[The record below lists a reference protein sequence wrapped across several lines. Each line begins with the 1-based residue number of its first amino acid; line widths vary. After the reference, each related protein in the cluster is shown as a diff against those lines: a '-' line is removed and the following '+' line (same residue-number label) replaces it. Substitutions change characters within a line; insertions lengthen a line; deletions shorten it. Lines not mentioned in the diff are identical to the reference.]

1 MEKVYTPPSST
12 FGEAS
17 FPSPNASVV
26 GAMKRQHR
34 NDVDMN
40 GEGDVRM
47 ESGFKR
53 CRVEIWRAS
62 QERVKMQMS
71 GFAGFAAAWD
81 EDKDDS

>member
-1 MEKVYTPPSST
+1 
-12 FGEAS
+12 
-17 FPSPNASVV
+17 
-26 GAMKRQHR
+26 MKRKHR

-71 GFAGFAAAWD
+71 RFAGFAAAWD